1 MPDLALLAV
10 VSIVVLA
17 LVFDFTNGFHDAA
30 NSIATVVSTRV
41 LTPRLAVIWAAL
53 FNFVAF
59 LVFQTAVANTV
70 GKTVDPDVV
79 SEAVIFA
86 GLTGAIAWNFLTWWL
101 GLPTSSSH
109 ALIGGF
115 AGAGVAKAGF
125 GVLDASS
132 LEKTILFIPLSPLF
146 GMSLGFVLMLASL
159 WIFRRATPGRVDG
172 LFRRLQLLSA
182 AAFSLGH
189 GGNDAQKTMGII
201 AALLVG
207 SGYLELQPDGDL
219 PVPLWIVLSAHAAI
233 ALGTLAGGWRIV
245 KTLGQRITD
254 LKPVGG
260 FSAETAAACS
270 LYLATALGIPVS
282 TTHTIT
288 GAIVGVGATRRLS
301 AVRWGV
307 AGRIV
312 WAWVLTIP
320 AAAAIAAVTYAIAV
334 SPFGLAA
341 LVLAAIAVIAAVLL
355 AGRRAARRLPAPA
368 QPTEPAEPAEPAEPV
383 GPTER

>member
-1 MPDLALLAV
+1 MPDDLAL
-10 VSIVVLA
+10 VSVIAIVLLA

-41 LTPRLAVIWAAL
+41 LTPRMAVVWAAL

-59 LVFQTAVANTV
+59 LVFQTRVANTV

-79 SEAVIFA
+79 SEAVVFA
-86 GLTGAIAWNFLTWWL
+86 GLVGAIAWNFLTWWL

-109 ALIGGF
+109 SLIGGF

-146 GMSLGFVLMLASL
+146 GMTLGFLLMLASM
-159 WIFRRATPGRVDG
+159 WIFRRTSPARVDG

-189 GGNDAQKTMGII
+189 GGNDAQKTMGIV

-207 SGYLELQPDGDL
+207 SGYLQLQDNGNL
-219 PVPLWIVLSAHAAI
+219 PVPLWVVLAAHAAI
-233 ALGTLAGGWRIV
+233 ALGTLSGGWRIV
-245 KTLGQRITD
+245 KTLGQRITA

-270 LYLATALGIPVS
+270 LYLATFLGIPVS

-288 GAIVGVGATRRLS
+288 GAIVGVGSTRRRS

-320 AAAAIAAVTYAIAV
+320 AAATIAAVAYAITV
-334 SPFGLAA
+334 SPFALVA
-341 LVLAAIAVIAAVLL
+341 LVLAAAAVVV
-355 AGRRAARRLPAPA
+355 AGRRTTRRIPQPSEPAKPV
-368 QPTEPAEPAEPAEPV
+368 EPAE
-383 GPTER
+383 R